1 MLVAVCLQEN
11 VNTIGNVPLRWYE
24 DYDHIGYDVDGKK
37 IIKSN
42 AAGDGIDQAIAAKD
56 DPDYE
61 CVACLL
67 FSVLGSALTAVG
79 GGSRV

>member
-1 MLVAVCLQEN
+1 LWLQEN

-61 CVACLL
+61 CVACSRL
-67 FSVLGSALTAVG
+67 SVV
-79 GGSRV
+79 